1 MAPENA
7 KGVDKEKEKKW
18 APLFNITLPRLTI
31 LYTFQ

>member
-7 KGVDKEKEKKW
+7 KGIDKEKEKKW
-18 APLFNITLPRLTI
+18 RAIFDITIPRLTI